1 MASGLMTGWARA
13 RCACSGIRTPGLTIH
28 RALATRNRC
37 TGQHRSPKPT
47 ASRPTFLT
55 TTLCRPSAGIHSP
68 RSRVPSEF
76 AFRAMDDR
84 GKAGLHDHEP
94 GAAGAC
100 SEGRTEGRGSGGG
113 AVRLQL
119 RGPARLLVRP
129 TGRSRTVPLARAAAV
144 WPARRR
150 PISSCWAASRD
161 RARILNS
168 PSWATAQTLSAAC
181 EGILRPGL
189 RCINIQAGQL
199 GILSRPRVAHSGR
212 PGPPPWP
219 HSGPQAPQPARGAL
233 PSSRREMR
241 ARRGTSHHDRPV
253 SRVIKPLRRAGQ
265 RAELS
270 VVTGRLLPSTSARH
284 RPAGPDRRW
293 QCERRSASSPWP

>member
-1 MASGLMTGWARA
+1 MASGLTTGPARA
-13 RCACSGIRTPGLTIH
+13 RCACSGIRTPWLTIH

-100 SEGRTEGRGSGGG
+100 SEGRTEGGPGSPS
-113 AVRLQL
+113 L
-119 RGPARLLVRP
+119 RDRPLLVRRV
-129 TGRSRTVPLARAAAV
+129 GRGQSRSPGGL

-181 EGILRPGL
+181 EGILRPGP
-189 RCINIQAGQL
+189 RYINIQAGQL
-199 GILSRPRVAHSGR
+199 GVLSRPRVAHSGR
-212 PGPPPWP
+212 PGRRHGLILGLKLRNPRAAHCP
-219 HSGPQAPQPARGAL
+219 APGERCGRVGA
-233 PSSRREMR
+233 PVTMISRSR
-241 ARRGTSHHDRPV
+241 A
-253 SRVIKPLRRAGQ
+253 
-265 RAELS
+265 
-270 VVTGRLLPSTSARH
+270 
-284 RPAGPDRRW
+284 
-293 QCERRSASSPWP
+293 